1 MNVDFLKEKGRT
13 EIAKAAGVSVNTA
26 RYWIEGKTAMKV
38 DDALRIARY
47 FSVPIQ
53 DVVGVEYDNSAV
65 VIAALDAENR
75 MLQEKIRMILSVLGV
90 QKSDG
95 EN

>member
-1 MNVDFLKEKGRT
+1 MNVDFLKEKGRV

-38 DDALRIARY
+38 DDAINIARY
-47 FSVPIQ
+47 FSVPVQKVI
-53 DVVGVEYDNSAV
+53 GVEYDDSSS

-75 MLQEKIRMILSVLGV
+75 LLYEKLKMIRAILQEEKHET
-90 QKSDG
+90 D
-95 EN
+95 